1 MTAFN
6 FKPEFVPMIESG
18 HKRSTIR
25 STRRCS
31 PGGIMQLYTGQ
42 RTKSCRKIMDVRCIG
57 VAEIEINDSDIWRL
71 PNPAEGKVFVN
82 PRLAHQEG
90 FQNEVDMLAF
100 FRTKYGLPY
109 RGWLHVW
116 GAL

>member
-6 FKPEFVPMIESG
+6 FKPEFVPLIESG
-18 HKRSTIR
+18 QKRSTIR

-31 PGGIMQLYTGQ
+31 PGDIMQLYTGQ
-42 RTKSCRKIMDVRCIG
+42 RTKQCRKIMDALCIG

-71 PNPAEGKVFVN
+71 PKPADGKVFVN
-82 PRLAHQEG
+82 PRLSHQEG
-90 FQNEVDMLAF
+90 FLNECEMLDF
-100 FRTKYGLPY
+100 FRRQYGLPY

-116 GAL
+116 EAL